1 MAGSAHEPAAAPVGA
16 HPVSGPA
23 LLEVRAL
30 EKRYGDGPKV
40 LDGVSLTLSEGG
52 SLALRGESGSGKSTL
67 LHVIGALEPADAGSV
82 RIDGTEITG
91 LRERE
96 AARLRRTR
104 IGVVFQQYNLI
115 PSLTVADN
123 IAFHARLAGRAPAAG
138 EVAEL
143 AGRLGLEGHLTR
155 FPEELSGG
163 QQQRAAVARTLAARP
178 RLILADE
185 PTGNLD
191 EATGDA
197 VLAEMLSLARAI
209 GAALLMATHSNRLAA
224 RLDRQAHLSM
234 GKLS

>member
-1 MAGSAHEPAAAPVGA
+1 MAGSGHESAPAPGGA
-16 HPVSGPA
+16 RRVSGPA

-30 EKRYGDGPKV
+30 EKRYGGGPKV
-40 LDGVSLTLSEGG
+40 LDGVSLTLRAGET
-52 SLALRGESGSGKSTL
+52 LALRGESGSGKSTL

-82 RIDGTEITG
+82 RIDGTEIVG

-197 VLAEMLSLARAI
+197 VLAEMLSLASGI
-209 GAALLMATHSNRLAA
+209 GAALLMATHSSRLAA